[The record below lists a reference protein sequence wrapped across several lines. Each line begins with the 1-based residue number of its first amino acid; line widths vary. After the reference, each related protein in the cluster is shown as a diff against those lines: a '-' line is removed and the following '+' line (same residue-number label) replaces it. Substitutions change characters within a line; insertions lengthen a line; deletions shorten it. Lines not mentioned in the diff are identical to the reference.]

1 MLPSKLTLVFLFVCL
16 FVCFLCFT
24 TRHNQVTCYEKMT
37 NETLLTTKDKLLW
50 LPREFFE
57 EVLKKHFY
65 KVKSIFCFMCTILI
79 VKGQEVKKKNIQMM
93 RQVSERLTI
102 FFLTQPPT

>member
-1 MLPSKLTLVFLFVCL
+1 
-16 FVCFLCFT
+16 
-24 TRHNQVTCYEKMT
+24 MT

-102 FFLTQPPT
+102 FFSHSHPLSLRDEFEIKSNVSQGKNLIFV

>member
-1 MLPSKLTLVFLFVCL
+1 MF
-16 FVCFLCFT
+16 
-24 TRHNQVTCYEKMT
+24 HNTEHSG
-37 NETLLTTKDKLLW
+37 NLLWENDQRNTSTTKGKLLW